1 MVVTIHLVYSFKPKN
16 KNMNKLLVFRS
27 LMIVFI
33 VLNTIVFG
41 KLETGSDCLFM
52 FLTFLI
58 ALAYLAAEVIN
69 VFDDWAKEKI

>member
-1 MVVTIHLVYSFKPKN
+1 MYIHVNQKIKI
-16 KNMNKLLVFRS
+16 MNKLLVFRIV
-27 LMIVFI
+27 MIVFI

-41 KLETGSDCLFM
+41 KLETESDCIFM

-58 ALAYLAAEVIN
+58 ALSYLVAEVVN

>member
-1 MVVTIHLVYSFKPKN
+1 
-16 KNMNKLLVFRS
+16 
-27 LMIVFI
+27 MIVFI

-41 KLETGSDCLFM
+41 KLETESDCIFM

-58 ALAYLAAEVIN
+58 ALSYLVAEVVN